1 MKTDSTSG
9 PLMLSSKIRMVL
21 SLVSAIF
28 LIGLSSSQNL
38 HTQINPKLL
47 LTGDDLKNIP
57 SEQKIII
64 IDTRSKFKFLMGHIP
79 GAINLSNWEKFTSNK
94 NGVKGVLK
102 DDKAFIS
109 DAIGSLGIDINQHIV
124 IYGDP
129 KNPWRTDGR
138 FFWMFERY
146 GFTNVSIL
154 DGGLKAW
161 KKIGGTVEKGFQ
173 KGKEVK
179 KIMPEKIQL
188 NPEVIADRFMIKNI
202 LNDKNYV
209 LIDNRT
215 KEEYEGSTPYGS
227 HRGGHIPNAKHIH
240 WPKFYKKDGTL
251 KSLRDLSNLL
261 ENEGIHHDQEI
272 VVYCTGGVRSA
283 MAYFVFRYLGFKARN
298 YDGSWWDWSNDSNL
312 PVEISG

>member
-21 SLVSAIF
+21 SLVLAIF
-28 LIGLSSSQNL
+28 LMGLSSSQNQ
-38 HTQINPKLL
+38 HKQINTELL
-47 LTGDDLKNIP
+47 ITGDDLKNI
-57 SEQKIII
+57 SLEQKVI
-64 IDTRSKFKFLMGHIP
+64 IDTRSKIKFLIGHIP
-79 GAINLSNWEKFTSNK
+79 GAINLNNWEKFTSKK
-94 NGVKGVLK
+94 NGIKGILK

-109 DAIGSLGIDINQHIV
+109 DAFGSLGIDTNQHII

-161 KKIGGTVEKGFQ
+161 KNIGGTLEKGFQ
-173 KGKEVK
+173 KVQKIKKLGPKE
-179 KIMPEKIQL
+179 IEL
-188 NPEVIADRFMIKNI
+188 NSEVIADKFMIKNI

-215 KEEYEGSTPYGS
+215 KKEYAGSTPYGS
-227 HRGGHIPNAKHIH
+227 PRGGHIPNAKHIH
-240 WPKFYKKDGTL
+240 WPKFFKENGTL
-251 KSLRDLSNLL
+251 KPLRDLSQLL
-261 ENEGIHHDQEI
+261 TNEDIRHDQEI

-298 YDGSWWDWSNDSNL
+298 YDGSWWDWSNDSSL
-312 PVEISG
+312 PVEVS